1 MVSVGVTQRQSNWL
15 LTSKSRFRNS
25 PPIPNEF
32 APLLQLVERAVLEA
46 VKSQFESERGH
57 QILGLKVFM
66 DARWLV
72 TPKEGDRY
80 PYRPPVLPR

>member
-32 APLLQLVERAVLEA
+32 APMTELVYVLVLEA
-46 VKSQFESERGH
+46 KFCEFESRLGH
-57 QILGLKVFM
+57 QFLGLKVFM

-72 TPKEGDRY
+72 TPEEGDRY
-80 PYRPPVLPR
+80 PLRPPVLPR

>member
-32 APLLQLVERAVLEA
+32 ANEFALVTELVYVLVLEA
-46 VKSQFESERGH
+46 KF
-57 QILGLKVFM
+57 
-66 DARWLV
+66 
-72 TPKEGDRY
+72 
-80 PYRPPVLPR
+80 